1 MAVASAARNLIV
13 VGQGAAGLAAA
24 LAAAEAARAH
34 SRPINVTLVDKAPE
48 DEAGGNTRWSPS
60 NMRMASPDRVE
71 PSFVHDMLA
80 ATNFQGDE
88 SYFARLA
95 KEAPATVTWLASHG
109 IEFIQPTYYLAKG
122 PPRIQ
127 PAGGGPVLIKELTR
141 GARQAGVVFLN
152 SCVACEIAI
161 KNDRI
166 TGLVVEQ
173 NGMCQTLAADAIVLA
188 CGGFQAMST

>member
-1 MAVASAARNLIV
+1 MGGASRNLIV

-34 SRPINVTLVDKAPE
+34 GRPIDVTLVDKAPE

-71 PSFVHDMLA
+71 QSFVHDMLA

-95 KEAPATVTWLASHG
+95 KEAPVTVKWLASHG

-127 PAGGGPVLIKELTR
+127 PAGGGPTVVKELMR
-141 GARQAGVVFLN
+141 AAKQAGVEIRY
-152 SCVACEIAI
+152 SCVAREIVSE
-161 KNDRI
+161 DGCV

-173 NGMCQTLAADAIVLA
+173 DNARET
-188 CGGFQAMST
+188 

>member
-1 MAVASAARNLIV
+1 MAAT
-13 VGQGAAGLAAA
+13 
-24 LAAAEAARAH
+24 EAARAH
-34 SRPINVTLVDKAPE
+34 GRPIKVTLADKASE

-95 KEAPATVTWLASHG
+95 KEAPATVKWLASHG

-141 GARQAGVVFLN
+141 AARQAGVVFRYG
-152 SCVACEIAI
+152 CVAREIDNEELIASAVLWSS
-161 KNDRI
+161 R
-166 TGLVVEQ
+166 TAYARHWRRTPSCLLVAV
-173 NGMCQTLAADAIVLA
+173 
-188 CGGFQAMST
+188 FRAMST

>member
-1 MAVASAARNLIV
+1 VAVASAARNLIV

-24 LAAAEAARAH
+24 LAATEAARAQG
-34 SRPINVTLVDKAPE
+34 RPINVTLVDKAPE

-95 KEAPATVTWLASHG
+95 KGGAGDGQVARIARHRIHSADLLSGERPTAHSAGRRRPGPHQGADESYQASW
-109 IEFIQPTYYLAKG
+109 
-122 PPRIQ
+122 
-127 PAGGGPVLIKELTR
+127 
-141 GARQAGVVFLN
+141 
-152 SCVACEIAI
+152 
-161 KNDRI
+161 
-166 TGLVVEQ
+166 
-173 NGMCQTLAADAIVLA
+173 
-188 CGGFQAMST
+188 CGFSV